1 MVTVSFYSLTSDS
14 KRILTVEG
22 HAGFRKKGSDIVCSA
37 VSVLV
42 HTFISAS
49 RLVAGVSLTVYDGG
63 VLEVNVDKIDNVDA
77 FSVILETVAVGLEDV
92 SREYPQNV
100 QVHYIK

>member
-1 MVTVSFYSLTSDS
+1 MV
-14 KRILTVEG
+14 
-22 HAGFRKKGSDIVCSA
+22 H
-37 VSVLV
+37 
-42 HTFISAS
+42 
-49 RLVAGVSLTVYDGG
+49 DG
-63 VLEVNVDKIDNVDA
+63 EVFEIDVDKIDNVDA